1 MRLTAT
7 SLSPSPRPFPLLGF
21 VAFFSSSN
29 RRVGPFQKRR
39 VDCQPAQ
46 LLPTPAINILSA
58 ITFLL
63 AFAFL
68 RLQPINDRVYFPKW
82 YLKGARESP
91 SHGGAFVRKFVN
103 LDMRSYLKVLSWMPA
118 ALKMPEDELISHA
131 GLDSAVYLRIY
142 LIGLKIFA
150 PITVLAFI
158 ILVPVNWTN
167 ITLQSSKVQHSDIDK
182 LSISNI
188 PVGSKRFAAH
198 LTMAYVFTFWTCYVL
213 LREYEIV
220 ATMRLR
226 FLASEKRRPDQF
238 TVLVRNIPP
247 DPDESIGELVEHFFL
262 VNHPDHYLT
271 HQVVY
276 NANKLDK
283 MVKEKKK
290 MQNWL
295 DYYQLKYERN
305 TFQRPTTKTGFL
317 GCFGSKVDAIEYYT
331 SEIERIEKE
340 ETDERGKI
348 MKDPKSVVPAAF
360 VSFRS
365 RWGAAVCAQTQQ
377 TSNPTVWLTEW
388 APEPRDVYWDNL
400 SIPFVYLTIRRLI
413 IAVAFFFLNFFY
425 VLPIAFVQSLANIEG
440 IEKAA
445 PFLKPLIEMRTI
457 KSFIQGFLPGIAL
470 KIFLILLPSILMF
483 MSKVEGLTSVSS
495 LERRSAF
502 KYYIFLFFNVFLG
515 SIIAGSALEQLK
527 TFLHQSANEIPRTIG
542 EAIPMKATFFITY
555 VMVDGWAGVAGEI
568 LRLKPLIIFHLK
580 NFFLVKTEKDR
591 EEAMDPGS
599 IGFDSNEPQIQLY
612 FLLGLVYAV
621 VTPFLLPFILIF
633 FGLAYVVYRHQI
645 INVYNQEY
653 ESAAAFWPSVH
664 GRIIVAL
671 IVSQLLLLGLLSTKG
686 AGQSTPV
693 LLVLP
698 VVTFYFY
705 KYCKN
710 RYEPAFVEYPLQDA
724 MRKDTLERAREPGF
738 DLKGYL
744 MNAYIHPVFKGDEDD
759 EKFSIS
765 DEPEAEQVLVATKRQ
780 SRRNTP
786 VPSKYNG
793 SESPSLAEI
802 CPGLSP

>member
-1 MRLTAT
+1 
-7 SLSPSPRPFPLLGF
+7 
-21 VAFFSSSN
+21 
-29 RRVGPFQKRR
+29 
-39 VDCQPAQ
+39 
-46 LLPTPAINILSA
+46 
-58 ITFLL
+58 
-63 AFAFL
+63 
-68 RLQPINDRVYFPKW
+68 
-82 YLKGARESP
+82 
-91 SHGGAFVRKFVN
+91 
-103 LDMRSYLKVLSWMPA
+103 MRSYLKVLSWMPA

-142 LIGLKIFA
+142 LIGLKIFV
-150 PITVLAFI
+150 PITLLAFS

-167 ITLQSSKVQHSDIDK
+167 NTLDNLKVQHSDIDK

-188 PVGSKRFAAH
+188 PSGSKRFIAH

-238 TVLVRNIPP
+238 TALVRNIPP
-247 DPDESIGELVEHFFL
+247 DPDESISELVEHFFL
-262 VNHPDHYLT
+262 VNHPDYLT

-305 TFQRPTTKTGFL
+305 TSKRPTTKTGFL
-317 GCFGSKVDAIEYYT
+317 GCFGSKVDAIEFYT
-331 SEIERIEKE
+331 SEIERMEKE
-340 ETDERGKI
+340 EAEEREKI

-425 VLPIAFVQSLANIEG
+425 VIPIAFVQSLANIEG

-445 PFLKPLIEMRTI
+445 PFLKPLIEMSPV

-470 KIFLILLPSILMF
+470 KIFLILLPSILMIRF
-483 MSKVEGLTSVSS
+483 RAAKNLSSSISKSNT
-495 LERRSAF
+495 
-502 KYYIFLFFNVFLG
+502 
-515 SIIAGSALEQLK
+515 
-527 TFLHQSANEIPRTIG
+527 
-542 EAIPMKATFFITY
+542 
-555 VMVDGWAGVAGEI
+555 
-568 LRLKPLIIFHLK
+568 
-580 NFFLVKTEKDR
+580 KDNR
-591 EEAMDPGS
+591 GDT
-599 IGFDSNEPQIQLY
+599 
-612 FLLGLVYAV
+612 V
-621 VTPFLLPFILIF
+621 LLPFILIF
-633 FGLAYVVYRHQI
+633 FGFAYMVYRHQI
-645 INVYNQEY
+645 INVYKQEY

-664 GRIIVAL
+664 GRIIIAL
-671 IVSQLLLLGLLSTKG
+671 IMSQLLLLGLLSTKG

-693 LLVLP
+693 LLALP
-698 VVTFYFY
+698 VLTFYFH

-710 RYEPAFVEYPLQDA
+710 RFEPAFVEYPLQDA
-724 MRKDTLERAREPGF
+724 MQKDTLEHARDPGF
-738 DLKGYL
+738 DLRTYL
-744 MNAYIHPVFKGDEDD
+744 MSAYIHPVFKGDEDD
-759 EKFSIS
+759 EKFSIA
-765 DEPEAEQVLVATKRQ
+765 DESEAEQVLVATKRQ

-786 VPSKYNG
+786 VPSKYG
-793 SESPSLAEI
+793 SESPSL
-802 CPGLSP
+802 PGIVNDQRL

>member
-1 MRLTAT
+1 MAT
-7 SLSPSPRPFPLLGF
+7 IQDIGVS
-21 VAFFSSSN
+21 A
-29 RRVGPFQKRR
+29 
-39 VDCQPAQ
+39 
-46 LLPTPAINILSA
+46 AINILSA
-58 ITFLL
+58 VIFLL

-82 YLKGARESP
+82 YLKGSRQSP

-103 LDMRSYLKVLSWMPA
+103 LDMRSYLKFLSWMPA
-118 ALKMPEDELISHA
+118 ALQMPEDELISHA

-142 LIGLKIFA
+142 LTGLKIFV
-150 PITVLAFI
+150 PITILAFLV
-158 ILVPVNWTN
+158 LVPVNWTN
-167 ITLQSSKVQHSDIDK
+167 DTLEGLKVEHSDIDK

-188 PVGSKRFAAH
+188 PFGSKRFIAH

-247 DPDESIGELVEHFFL
+247 DPDESIGELAEHFFL

-276 NANKLDK
+276 NANKLAK
-283 MVKEKKK
+283 LVKEKKK

-305 TFQRPTTKTGFL
+305 TSKRPTVKTGFL
-317 GCFGSKVDAIEYYT
+317 GCFGSKMDAVEHCA

-340 ETDERGKI
+340 EAEEREKI
-348 MKDPKSVVPAAF
+348 MKDPKLVVPAAF
-360 VSFRS
+360 VSFRT

-400 SIPFVYLTIRRLI
+400 SIPIVHLTVRRLI

-425 VLPIAFVQSLANIEG
+425 VIPIAFVQSLANIEG
-440 IEKAA
+440 IEKAV
-445 PFLKPLIEMRTI
+445 PFLKPIIEMPTI

-495 LERRSAF
+495 LERRSAS
-502 KYYIFLFFNVFLG
+502 KYYIFLFFNVFLA
-515 SIIAGSALEQLK
+515 SIIAGSALEQLQ
-527 TFLHQSANEIPRTIG
+527 TYLHQSANQIPRTIG
-542 EAIPMKATFFITY
+542 VAIPMKATFFITY

-568 LRLKPLIIFHLK
+568 LRLKPLVIFHLK

-591 EEAMDPGS
+591 DEAMDPGS

-621 VTPFLLPFILIF
+621 VTPFLLPFILVF
-633 FGLAYVVYRHQI
+633 YVLAYVVYRHQ
-645 INVYNQEY
+645 E
-653 ESAAAFWPSVH
+653 
-664 GRIIVAL
+664 
-671 IVSQLLLLGLLSTKG
+671 
-686 AGQSTPV
+686 
-693 LLVLP
+693 
-698 VVTFYFY
+698 
-705 KYCKN
+705 
-710 RYEPAFVEYPLQDA
+710 A

-738 DLKGYL
+738 DLKTYL
-744 MNAYIHPVFKGDEDD
+744 ASAYIHPVFKGDDDD
-759 EKFSIS
+759 EKFSMM
-765 DEPEAEQVLVATKRQ
+765 DEAEADQVLVATKRQ

-786 VPSKYNG
+786 VPSRHNG
-793 SESPSLAEI
+793 SEAPSLPEI
-802 CPGLSP
+802 VNDQRL

>member
-1 MRLTAT
+1 MDRIAAPMLELMTNMAT
-7 SLSPSPRPFPLLGF
+7 IQDIGVS
-21 VAFFSSSN
+21 A
-29 RRVGPFQKRR
+29 
-39 VDCQPAQ
+39 
-46 LLPTPAINILSA
+46 AINILSA

>member
-1 MRLTAT
+1 MAKIEDIV
-7 SLSPSPRPFPLLGF
+7 LSAA
-21 VAFFSSSN
+21 V
-29 RRVGPFQKRR
+29 
-39 VDCQPAQ
+39 
-46 LLPTPAINILSA
+46 NILGA
-58 ITFLL
+58 ILFLV

-91 SHGGAFVRKFVN
+91 SHGV
-103 LDMRSYLKVLSWMPA
+103 WMPA

-150 PITVLAFI
+150 PIAMLAFI
-158 ILVPVNWTN
+158 VLVPVNWTSDTLNLMKDVEHSN
-167 ITLQSSKVQHSDIDK
+167 IDR

-188 PVGSKRFAAH
+188 PVGSQRFIAH
-198 LTMAYVFTFWTCYVL
+198 LAMAYVVTFWTCYVL
-213 LREYEIV
+213 LREYGIV
-220 ATMRLR
+220 AKMRLR
-226 FLASEKRRPDQF
+226 FLDSEKRRPDQF

-247 DPDESIGELVEHFFL
+247 DSDESMGELVEHFFL

-276 NANKLDK
+276 NANKLAK
-283 MVKEKKK
+283 LVEEKKK

-305 TFQRPTTKTGFL
+305 TSKRPTTKTGFL
-317 GCFGSKVDAIEYYT
+317 GCCGSKVDAIEYYA

-340 ETDERGKI
+340 EAEEREKI
-348 MKDPKSVVPAAF
+348 VKDPKSVVPAAF

-400 SIPFVYLTIRRLI
+400 SIPFVHLTVRRLI
-413 IAVAFFFLNFFY
+413 VAVAFFFLNFFY
-425 VLPIAFVQSLANIEG
+425 VIPIAFVQSLANIEG
-440 IEKAA
+440 IEKAV
-445 PFLKPLIEMRTI
+445 PFLKPLIEMKVV

-483 MSKVEGLTSVSS
+483 MSKFEGLTSVSS
-495 LERRSAF
+495 LERRSAS

-515 SIIAGSALEQLK
+515 SIITGSALEQLQR
-527 TFLHQSANEIPRTIG
+527 FIHQSANEIPITVG
-542 EAIPMKATFFITY
+542 VAIPMKATFFITY
-555 VMVDGWAGVAGEI
+555 IMVDGWAGVAGEI

-633 FGLAYVVYRHQI
+633 FGFAYIVYRHQV

-653 ESAAAFWPSVH
+653 ESGAAFWPIVH
-664 GRIIVAL
+664 GRIITAL
-671 IVSQLLLLGLLSTKG
+671 IISQLLLLGLLSTKG
-686 AGQSTPV
+686 AAQSTPV

-698 VVTFYFY
+698 VVTFYFH

-710 RYEPAFVEYPLQDA
+710 RYEPAFVQYPLQEA
-724 MRKDTLERAREPGF
+724 MRKDTLERARDPGF

-744 MNAYIHPVFKGDEDD
+744 MNAYIHPVFKGDDDD
-759 EKFSIS
+759 EKFSMA

-793 SESPSLAEI
+793 SESPSLPEI
-802 CPGLSP
+802 VNDQRL